1 MTRAAVLRSAVALVV
16 IALLVPSASV
26 AKKKRKK
33 IVWHHYAVP
42 FTCGVNAA
50 DTARVVPGTYA
61 VSMDLH
67 NASAG
72 DATLIQYLALTF
84 PPGGIAAGV
93 ASEARQDVLPAG
105 VALQISCAEL
115 MGSDFDF
122 RGSPP
127 ASPYIQ
133 GVLVIESSVDLTV
146 GRTQTATG
154 ATGEVSV
161 DVERIPARVV
171 SHKVLVCHD
180 PSDPHTI
187 SIAAPAW
194 RAHQAH
200 GDTLGACL

>member
-93 ASEARQDVLPAG
+93 ASGPDSGPRPAPRNEEPPEPRAIPG
-105 VALQISCAEL
+105 AYVVAGTGFE
-115 MGSDFDF
+115 
-122 RGSPP
+122 P
-127 ASPYIQ
+127 ATC
-133 GVLVIESSVDLTV
+133 GL
-146 GRTQTATG
+146 
-154 ATGEVSV
+154 
-161 DVERIPARVV
+161 
-171 SHKVLVCHD
+171 
-180 PSDPHTI
+180 
-187 SIAAPAW
+187 
-194 RAHQAH
+194 
-200 GDTLGACL
+200 